1 MLTFRLQYF
10 THWGENLVIRIAGNE
25 YIMDNDGQGNWYI
38 TLPVPAKSKTITYS
52 YAVIEN
58 GKETRHEWHEHKQE
72 IPSGTDAMIFND
84 SWKDRPGAPFYAE
97 EFSSIVGAD
106 KVRRWRGAG
115 VAIPVFSLRSKK
127 SFGIGEFADIPLLVD
142 WANKTGMSII
152 QLLPINDTTM
162 TKTWKDSYPYNA
174 NSTFALHPAY
184 IRLETVGHLSDKGQ
198 MKKFSNLQKELNALP
213 QVDYERVTHAKWEY
227 LRLIYAEKG
236 EKTLASPS
244 FLAFFET
251 NEYWLRPY
259 AVFCYLRDKFGTP
272 DFSKWK
278 GVKYSDKLIKE
289 KAPSKSDFKKPLS
302 EEKASVGF
310 YMYIQFH
317 LHTQLKKAV
326 DYAHAHGVVLK
337 GDIPIGISRT
347 SVDAWTYPHLFHL
360 NGQAGAPPDAFA
372 ADGQNWGFPTYDWEA
387 MERENFQWFRNRF
400 QKMSDYFDAYRID
413 HLLGFFRIWE
423 IPTRYKS
430 GLLGHF
436 NPALPYSADEIC
448 QRLEMSQE
456 LLEKLSTL
464 NSTHKPETDV
474 LFVQDEYKRGYFHPR
489 ISGFQAPCF
498 EQLSERQK
506 DLYRQLHEEFFY
518 HRHNEF
524 WEQKAMDKLPS
535 LIDAT
540 DMLVC
545 GEDLGMIPACV
556 PSVMQ
561 RLSILSLEIQQM
573 PKELGVVFGDPSRY
587 PYNSVCTTSSHDMSN
602 IRAWWEEDRTLTQQ
616 YWEQMLHRQGEAPTT
631 CEPWICEEIIRMH
644 MKCPSMLAI
653 LPLQDWLGIDITL
666 RYKNPAEE
674 RINVPA
680 NPDNYWRY
688 RMHLTLE
695 ELLLADDFNAHVK
708 ELAKRPQE

>member
-1 MLTFRLQYF
+1 M
-10 THWGENLVIRIAGNE
+10 
-25 YIMDNDGQGNWYI
+25 
-38 TLPVPAKSKTITYS
+38 
-52 YAVIEN
+52 
-58 GKETRHEWHEHKQE
+58 
-72 IPSGTDAMIFND
+72 
-84 SWKDRPGAPFYAE
+84 
-97 EFSSIVGAD
+97 
-106 KVRRWRGAG
+106 
-115 VAIPVFSLRSKK
+115 
-127 SFGIGEFADIPLLVD
+127 
-142 WANKTGMSII
+142 
-152 QLLPINDTTM
+152 
-162 TKTWKDSYPYNA
+162 
-174 NSTFALHPAY
+174 
-184 IRLETVGHLSDKGQ
+184 
-198 MKKFSNLQKELNALP
+198 
-213 QVDYERVTHAKWEY
+213 
-227 LRLIYAEKG
+227 
-236 EKTLASPS
+236 
-244 FLAFFET
+244 
-251 NEYWLRPY
+251 
-259 AVFCYLRDKFGTP
+259 
-272 DFSKWK
+272 
-278 GVKYSDKLIKE
+278 
-289 KAPSKSDFKKPLS
+289 
-302 EEKASVGF
+302 
-310 YMYIQFH
+310 
-317 LHTQLKKAV
+317 
-326 DYAHAHGVVLK
+326 VLK

-400 QKMSDYFDAYRID
+400 QTMSDYFDAYRID